1 MINTNNIAAY
11 AMGVLAV
18 TAGVLAG
25 ATFEQYS
32 GSASTLALF
41 HACFFLLLALA
52 FPRPR
57 MYFYTFFAAFLF
69 LGFWPKAVMQIVW
82 AVGFIEPVGDFSGS
96 PAEWDQALLAA
107 SAGAGGM
114 ILARLAQLL
123 LGRKHAVHGRDALLP
138 APAWFA
144 QHRRWIWPATLIFVI
159 ALNTLNMQYAF
170 FQIGVNPQLILPLKL
185 NVLIAWLINVGFAFW
200 IAALVHWEFA
210 LGRPSLQN
218 ALLAP
223 LAEAFFA
230 SVCTL
235 SRLTYLLHTAPY
247 WVAIWEKWSSFRNL
261 FSRRNKISLISTFFL
276 LFALSVY
283 AVFWLRVNIYYYIPP
298 EDSVA
303 TQVHRTIV
311 FQLPHLLIQRWVGLE
326 GTLVVG
332 ALPARNKELL
342 VEALT
347 SNPKLGTK
355 SLYQRLAKV
364 RYHSDDPG
372 KFTFLANAGVVAI
385 LLFSGSLVVVFLGM
399 ALITALLIVIEICIA
414 RLLANEFLRSI
425 AGASLAN
432 VVAQT
437 TFPYLTLIF
446 FLQMCVAIAFLAW
459 LQRARLTGLS
469 MFMPRART

>member
-1 MINTNNIAAY
+1 MNPPNNLLMYALGTLLIIA
-11 AMGVLAV
+11 GVLAV
-18 TAGVLAG
+18 
-25 ATFEQYS
+25 ATLVHYS
-32 GSASTLALF
+32 GSVPTLAFF
-41 HACFFLLLALA
+41 HACFLLLLVLT

-69 LGFWPKAVMQIVW
+69 LGFWPKVVMQIIW

-96 PAEWDQALLAA
+96 PAEWDNALQAAGWGAA
-107 SAGAGGM
+107 GVM
-114 ILARLAQLL
+114 LARLIQL
-123 LGRKHAVHGRDALLP
+123 ALCRRQLTTCQDISLP

-144 QHRRWIWPATLIFVI
+144 RHRRWIWPATLILIV
-159 ALNTLNMQYAF
+159 ALNALNLQFAF
-170 FQIGVNPQLILPLKL
+170 FQIGVNPQLILPMKL

-210 LGRPSLQN
+210 LDQPSQGS

-223 LAEAFFA
+223 IAEAFFA

-247 WVAIWEKWSSFRNL
+247 WVAIWEKWGSFRNL
-261 FSRRNKISLISTFFL
+261 SSHRRRISLFSTFCL
-276 LFALSVY
+276 LFAASVY

-303 TQVHRTIV
+303 TEVHRTMV
-311 FQLPHLLIQRWVGLE
+311 FQLPNLFIQRWVGLE
-326 GTLVVG
+326 GTLVVS
-332 ALPARNKELL
+332 AVPTRNKELL
-342 VEALT
+342 VEVLT

-355 SLYQRLAKV
+355 SLYQQLAKV
-364 RYHSDDPG
+364 RYHSEDPG
-372 KFTFLANAGVVAI
+372 KFTFLANTGVVAI
-385 LLFSGSLVVVFLGM
+385 LLFSGSLAVVFLGM
-399 ALITALLIVIEICIA
+399 ALVTALLMIVEICMA
-414 RLLANEFLRSI
+414 RLLANDFLQAV

-432 VVAQT
+432 VIAQT

-459 LQRARLTGLS
+459 LQRAR
-469 MFMPRART
+469 MPRLPLMSRTRT